1 MRRSRS
7 VRKQTRFASLD
18 QTRDTLALL
27 MILALTGK
35 QAEEGSLR
43 SVKDSF
49 TAIRTRIA
57 QRRLLR

>member
-1 MRRSRS
+1 M
-7 VRKQTRFASLD
+7 RKQTRFASLD